1 MVPAVDRRPVRTIAS
16 PTDAQ
21 RVGLAGSLAAA
32 AIPWVVTFD
41 GLSTS
46 GHRMLSAF
54 LLAVGLWVSEAIPL
68 HATAIGI
75 ILAEVL
81 LVSDAAVV
89 PVAAD
94 APAAADFYA
103 ALANPVIVLF
113 LGGFFIA
120 HGAEVF
126 TLDQNLARVLL
137 RPFVPSP
144 RRTVLGIMLIT
155 AVLSM
160 FMSNTATTA
169 TMLAVLLPVIGTLE
183 AGDPLRTALALSVP
197 VAANVGGI
205 ATPVGTPPNAIALG
219 VLADNGVDLT
229 FLDWVL
235 LALPLTLVVLLA
247 SWVVLMRLFPPRAD
261 HLDVRID
268 VEFDTSP
275 AARLFYVVAALTVVG
290 WLSQPLHGVQISAV
304 SLVPVVILLATKVF
318 GPDDLKAMPWD
329 VLWLVSGGVA
339 LGTGVATTGL
349 DAWLVGLVPWDS
361 VPGGLLVVALAVVA
375 LGMSTVISSSATANL
390 LIPIGVTLAAS
401 DAVMIAPLLAVLMLA
416 IGSSLAMALP
426 ISTPPNAIAYATGV
440 VEGRDL
446 ARSGIAVGA
455 IGLAVFVVL
464 GPPLWR
470 LLGVL

>member
-1 MVPAVDRRPVRTIAS
+1 M
-16 PTDAQ
+16 
-21 RVGLAGSLAAA
+21 
-32 AIPWVVTFD
+32 
-41 GLSTS
+41 
-46 GHRMLSAF
+46 
-54 LLAVGLWVSEAIPL
+54 
-68 HATAIGI
+68 
-75 ILAEVL
+75 
-81 LVSDAAVV
+81 
-89 PVAAD
+89 
-94 APAAADFYA
+94 
-103 ALANPVIVLF
+103 
-113 LGGFFIA
+113 
-120 HGAEVF
+120 
-126 TLDQNLARVLL
+126 
-137 RPFVPSP
+137 
-144 RRTVLGIMLIT
+144 
-155 AVLSM
+155 
-160 FMSNTATTA
+160 
-169 TMLAVLLPVIGTLE
+169 
-183 AGDPLRTALALSVP
+183 
-197 VAANVGGI
+197 
-205 ATPVGTPPNAIALG
+205 
-219 VLADNGVDLT
+219 
-229 FLDWVL
+229 
-235 LALPLTLVVLLA
+235 VLLA